1 MSEINEIKRYYER
14 TNMFDYLKDTAG
26 SKKARTATNRDTALR
41 EWQYKTAEEAGLDNL
56 PALNK
61 ETQLTKYLLDNATK
75 RQSGVKGNNDIS
87 LTDWIVAS
95 GGGLDAAG
103 IASLVGKKVYQSNR
117 FQEKLV
123 DVYNYI
129 GGRELIDTPTVD
141 MNKIQQSNI
150 DRAILAQE
158 LANVKTE
165 QQFNQ
170 RLEKAQAMA

>member
-158 LANVKTE
+158 LANVQTE

-170 RLEKAQAMA
+170 WLEKAQAMV